1 MASNS
6 RRVTARRNSL
16 LLRLNGS
23 EFPLVAFRRSARGKT
38 DNQGCPVSVGGAP
51 QGYSLPPPSLSTM
64 KSPSRV
70 VRSKTVFQGC
80 LIRVDVDRVR
90 EPGGVEA
97 DREIIRHSGSVVLL
111 PVFPGGKVLLVR
123 QFRYAAQRA
132 LWELPAGRREPGET
146 ILQAARRELAEETGF
161 RPARLKRLL
170 SFYASPGFLDEKMHL
185 VRATDLRSVG
195 ASPDED
201 ERITSRLFSSRDLR
215 KLLSTGKILDGK
227 TLVGLLCHLKKLH

>member
-1 MASNS
+1 MPSRSSMASNS

-132 LWELPAGRREPGET
+132 LWELPAGRREPGDDD
-146 ILQAARRELAEETGF
+146 
-161 RPARLKRLL
+161 
-170 SFYASPGFLDEKMHL
+170 SPGGPQ
-185 VRATDLRSVG
+185 G
-195 ASPDED
+195 AGRRD
-201 ERITSRLFSSRDLR
+201 RI
-215 KLLSTGKILDGK
+215 STGPPEAPPEF
-227 TLVGLLCHLKKLH
+227 LCQSGFPG